1 MAYLLRTFLH
11 CWCTAVTR
19 QKTLNNIKI
28 PLMKKTLFAAV
39 ASIALS
45 SGAFAQVP
53 ITNVITNA
61 FDFGAD
67 AAYSGGWT
75 NGANGGTGFGAWAI
89 SSGTAGAGNFAGAFI
104 GNPTDGGVG
113 GMSTQSFG
121 LFANPAN
128 AGNFVTA
135 SRGIN
140 SALAVG
146 QTFSFQ
152 WGVNWDSAGIG
163 NKGLNLL
170 SGATQILNLNMS
182 NNGNIALN
190 GSTVLSAFGTNSFY
204 VGITRLDSSTYTVF
218 SSSSR
223 DNTTGGGF
231 STNVSSALAADN
243 FAVYASALE
252 SGNNRQPYYNDFS
265 VTAVP
270 EPSTY
275 ALLAL
280 SAAGLGAHLIRR
292 RRR

>member
-1 MAYLLRTFLH
+1 
-11 CWCTAVTR
+11 
-19 QKTLNNIKI
+19 
-28 PLMKKTLFAAV
+28 MKKFFTAAV
-39 ASIALS
+39 LSAALS
-45 SGAFAQVP
+45 SGVFAQVP

-61 FDFGAD
+61 FDFGGN
-67 AAYSGGWT
+67 YTGGGPGWT
-75 NGANGGTGFGAWAI
+75 NGSDAGFGFGAW
-89 SSGTAGAGNFAGAFI
+89 SFSTNNGGGFI

-113 GMSTQSFG
+113 GMSPQSFG
-121 LFANPAN
+121 LFANPTN
-128 AGNFVTA
+128 GGNFVNVGRT
-135 SRGIN
+135 ID
-140 SALAVG
+140 SALTVG

-152 WGVNWDSAGIG
+152 WGVNWDSGGPG
-163 NKGLNLL
+163 NKGFNLL

-190 GSTVLSAFGTNSFY
+190 GTTVLSAFGTNSFY
-204 VGITRLDSSTYTVF
+204 VGITRLNASTYTVF

-223 DNTTGGGF
+223 DNPTGGGF
-231 STNVSSALAADN
+231 STNISSALAADN
-243 FAVYASALE
+243 FQIYASQLPSNAD
-252 SGNNRQPYYNDFS
+252 NRQPYYNDFS

>member
-1 MAYLLRTFLH
+1 
-11 CWCTAVTR
+11 
-19 QKTLNNIKI
+19 
-28 PLMKKTLFAAV
+28 MKKTLFAAV
-39 ASIALS
+39 ASIAVS

-61 FDFGAD
+61 FDFGGN
-67 AAYSGGWT
+67 YTGGGPGWT
-75 NGANGGTGFGAWAI
+75 NGSDAGFGFGSWTFTTNNGGGFIGDP
-89 SSGTAGAGNFAGAFI
+89 TAGGI
-104 GNPTDGGVG
+104 G
-113 GMSTQSFG
+113 GMSPQSFG
-121 LFANPAN
+121 LFANPTN
-128 AGNFVTA
+128 GGNFVNIGRT
-135 SRGIN
+135 ID

-152 WGVNWDSAGIG
+152 WGLNWDSESVG
-163 NKGLNLL
+163 NKGFNLL

-190 GSTVLSAFGTNSFY
+190 GTTVLSAFGTNSIY
-204 VGITRLDSSTYTVF
+204 VGITRLDASTYTVF

-223 DNTTGGGF
+223 DNPTGGGF
-231 STNVSSALAADN
+231 STNISSALAADN
-243 FAVYASALE
+243 FQIYASQLPA
-252 SGNNRQPYYNDFS
+252 GDNRQPYYNDFS

-280 SAAGLGAHLIRR
+280 SAAAFGGYVIRR

>member
-1 MAYLLRTFLH
+1 
-11 CWCTAVTR
+11 
-19 QKTLNNIKI
+19 
-28 PLMKKTLFAAV
+28 MKKSLIAAV

-75 NGANGGTGFGAWAI
+75 NGANGGFGFGSWTVN
-89 SSGTAGAGNFAGAFI
+89 SGTAGAGNFAGAFI
-104 GNPTDGGVG
+104 GTPGGG
-113 GMSTQSFG
+113 AGIAGMSANSFG
-121 LFANPAN
+121 LFANPIN
-128 AGNFVTA
+128 SSNFVTA

-140 SALAVG
+140 APLAVG

-152 WGVNWDSAGIG
+152 WGINWDSDGIG
-163 NKGLNLL
+163 NKGFNLL
-170 SGATQILNLNMS
+170 SGATQIVNI
-182 NNGNIALN
+182 NNGGPGTGVTIN
-190 GSTVLSAFGTNSFY
+190 GSTNSVLGFGTNSFY
-204 VGITRLDSSTYTVF
+204 IGITRLDATTYTVF
-218 SSSSR
+218 SSSAR

-231 STNVSSALAADN
+231 TTNITSSLAADN
-243 FAVYASALE
+243 FAVYASALA
-252 SGNNRQPYYNDFS
+252 GGDQRQPFYNDFS

>member
-1 MAYLLRTFLH
+1 
-11 CWCTAVTR
+11 
-19 QKTLNNIKI
+19 
-28 PLMKKTLFAAV
+28 MKKSLIAAV

-61 FDFGAD
+61 FDFGAN
-67 AAYSGGWT
+67 YTGGGPGWT
-75 NGANGGTGFGAWAI
+75 NGANAGFGFGDWTI
-89 SSGTAGAGNFAGAFI
+89 SSGTAGAENFAGAFI
-104 GNPTDGGVG
+104 GNPGLTNVGIG
-113 GMSTQSFG
+113 GMSADSFG
-121 LFANPAN
+121 LFANPNNEA
-128 AGNFVTA
+128 NFVTA

-140 SALAVG
+140 APLAVG

-152 WGVNWDSAGIG
+152 WGINWDSDGIG
-163 NKGLNLL
+163 NKGFNLL
-170 SGATQILNLNMS
+170 SGTNQIVNI
-182 NNGNIALN
+182 NNGGPGSGVTIN
-190 GSTVLSAFGTNSFY
+190 GGASGLAFGTNSFY
-204 VGITRLDSSTYTVF
+204 IGITRFDTNTYTVF
-218 SSSSR
+218 SSSAR

-231 STNVSSALAADN
+231 TTNITSSLGADN
-243 FAVYASALE
+243 FAIYASALA
-252 SGNNRQPYYNDFS
+252 SGDQRQPYYNDFA

>member
-1 MAYLLRTFLH
+1 
-11 CWCTAVTR
+11 
-19 QKTLNNIKI
+19 
-28 PLMKKTLFAAV
+28 MKKTLIAAV

-61 FDFGAD
+61 FDFGGN
-67 AAYSGGWT
+67 YTGGGPGWT
-75 NGANGGTGFGAWAI
+75 NGSDAGFGFGAWTFSANN
-89 SSGTAGAGNFAGAFI
+89 GGGFI
-104 GNPTDGGVG
+104 GDPSAGGIG
-113 GMSTQSFG
+113 GMSDQSFG
-121 LFANPAN
+121 LFANPTN
-128 AGNFVTA
+128 GGNFVNIGRT
-135 SRGIN
+135 ID

-152 WGVNWDSAGIG
+152 WGLNWDSDSVG
-163 NKGLNLL
+163 NKGFNLL

-190 GSTVLSAFGTNSFY
+190 GTTVLSAFGTNSFY
-204 VGITRLDSSTYTVF
+204 VGITRLDASTYTVF

-223 DNTTGGGF
+223 DNPTGGGF
-231 STNVSSALAADN
+231 STNISSALAADN
-243 FAVYASALE
+243 FQIYASQLAA
-252 SGNNRQPYYNDFS
+252 GDNRQPYYNDFS

-280 SAAGLGAHLIRR
+280 SAAAFGGYVIRR

>member
-1 MAYLLRTFLH
+1 
-11 CWCTAVTR
+11 
-19 QKTLNNIKI
+19 
-28 PLMKKTLFAAV
+28 MKKTLLAAV

-53 ITNVITNA
+53 NTNVITNA
-61 FDFGAD
+61 FDFGAE
-67 AAYSGGWT
+67 AAYAGGWT
-75 NGANGGTGFGAWAI
+75 NGANGGTGFGAWSI
-89 SSGTAGAGNFAGAFI
+89 SSATAGAGNFAGAFI
-104 GNPTDGGVG
+104 GNPTDGGIG
-113 GMSTQSFG
+113 GMSASSFA

-128 AGNFVTA
+128 AANFVNA

-140 SALAVG
+140 SALAIG

-152 WGVNWDSAGIG
+152 WGVNFDSDGLG
-163 NKGLNLL
+163 NKGFSLF
-170 SGATQILNLNMS
+170 SGATQIVNLNMGGS
-182 NNGNIALN
+182 PGNITLNGNNTGL
-190 GSTVLSAFGTNSFY
+190 TYGTNSFY
-204 VGITRLDSSTYTVF
+204 VGVTRLDASTYTVF

-223 DNTTGGGF
+223 ANTSGGGF
-231 STNVSSALAADN
+231 STNITSALAADN
-243 FAVYASALE
+243 FELYASALAA
-252 SGNNRQPYYNDFS
+252 GNSRQPYYNDFS